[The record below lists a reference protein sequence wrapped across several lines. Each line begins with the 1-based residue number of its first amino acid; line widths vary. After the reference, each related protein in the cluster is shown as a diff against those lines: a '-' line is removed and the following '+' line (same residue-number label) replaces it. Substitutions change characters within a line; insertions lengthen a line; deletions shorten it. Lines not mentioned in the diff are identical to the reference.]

1 MHHDAHSL
9 SPHPPLHVL
18 LAGGGTGGHVFPA
31 LTLADELRD
40 RGWQVSFT
48 GSATGPEARWV
59 PGYGLPFYPLSARPV
74 VGQGLVGK
82 ARAALTL
89 VGSAVTARGLVRRLG
104 VGVVLGTG
112 GYVSAP
118 AVIGA
123 RLARRPVMLFE
134 PNAVSGVANRQLAR
148 FARAA
153 AVAYEH
159 TRSELSCDAEVTG
172 IPVRRPFHE
181 VADLEAP
188 RDGAP
193 TRLLILGGSQGALQL
208 NRLLPEAV
216 AQAARG
222 LGRLEVLHQTGQ
234 RHLEATRAAYAAVT
248 EEPGSSVTG
257 LRVEVTPFL
266 DDVAGAMARAQLV
279 VSRAGAITLAELCAA
294 GRPSLLI
301 PLSLALGHQRDNA
314 RTLVEAGAAELLQD
328 EADLT
333 AAALVAA
340 LAARL
345 SDLLRDADR
354 LTSMARAARGLA
366 RPDAA
371 ARIADRLAA
380 LASKP
385 LAGRAA

>member
-1 MHHDAHSL
+1 MHDDAHTST
-9 SPHPPLHVL
+9 SAPPPLHVL

-59 PGYGLPFYPLSARPV
+59 PRHGLAFYPLSARPL
-74 VGQGLVGK
+74 VGQGLAGK
-82 ARAALTL
+82 VRAVLTL
-89 VGSAVTARGLVRRLG
+89 TGSAFTARSLVRRLG
-104 VGVVLGTG
+104 VDVVLGTG

-118 AVIGA
+118 AVVGA

-148 FARAA
+148 FAHAA

-172 IPVRRPFHE
+172 IPVRRTFHE

-188 RDGAP
+188 GDDAP
-193 TRLLILGGSQGALQL
+193 VRLLILGGSQGALQL
-208 NRLLPEAV
+208 NRLVPAAV
-216 AQAARG
+216 AQAART
-222 LGRLEVLHQTGQ
+222 LGRLDVLHQTGQ
-234 RHLEATRAAYAAVT
+234 RHLELTQEAYQEVRT
-248 EEPGSSVTG
+248 DLPD
-257 LRVEVTPFL
+257 LQVEVTPFL
-266 DDVAGAMARAQLV
+266 DDVAGAMARAHLV

-314 RTLVEAGAAELLQD
+314 RTLVEAGAAELLES

-333 AAALVAA
+333 ATV
-340 LAARL
+340 LADRL
-345 SDLLRDADR
+345 SSLLRDADQ
-354 LTSMARAARGLA
+354 LGTMARAARGLA

-371 ARIADRLAA
+371 ARIANHLLA
-380 LASKP
+380 LASKTS
-385 LAGRAA
+385 AGRVS